1 MMRKSHFLT
10 ALCVCLGS
18 SMASAQEKL
27 PAGAKI
33 KSLESFPAA
42 IKLQTI
48 YDYRQ
53 LLITATLESGDRI
66 DATRMA
72 QVEKPAALVSLTPTG
87 LVRPVADGS
96 GALRFKIGA
105 KSLSVPV
112 TVTGQKEAY
121 TVGFV
126 HDIMPLMSRI
136 GCNAGTCHGAQA
148 GKNGFKLSL
157 RGYDPLFDH
166 QALTDDLEG
175 RRFNRAAPDRS
186 LMLLKPSG
194 GVPHVGGVLMQPE
207 DYSYRLIRD
216 WITNGVKLDLSS
228 PRVTSI
234 DILPKAP
241 VAPLPGMKQQ
251 MIVLATYA
259 DGSVRDVSSLA
270 FVETS
275 NAEVATVDK
284 QGLVTAVRRGEAT
297 MLARFEG
304 SYAATT
310 MIVMGDRSNFA
321 WNNPAELNFID
332 QLVDDKLKHM
342 KILPS
347 ELCSDVEFLRR
358 IYLDLTGLAPTPSDV
373 RAFLA
378 DKRPMREK
386 RNEVIEKL
394 IGSPDFVEYWT
405 NKWADLLQVNRK
417 FLGEKGALGLR
428 NWIRQALSTNMPYDK
443 FAYSVLTAS
452 GSSLENPP
460 AAYYKVLRDP
470 DALMENTTQLFLAVR
485 FNCNKCHD
493 HPFERWTQDQY
504 YQLAAYFAQVG
515 RKEDPSF
522 KGQKVGGSNVEQA
535 QPLVEIIY
543 DKDQGE
549 MKHERTGAVTRP
561 SFPFK
566 HKDLPPED
574 LSRREQIA
582 RWTTSKSNPYFAKS
596 YVNRMWS
603 YLLGVGIIE
612 PVDDIRAGNPASN
625 PQLLDRLTQ
634 EFIERGFDV
643 QQLLRVICQSR
654 VYQQSIVTNK
664 WNADDETNYSHAL
677 ARRLSAE
684 ALYDAV
690 YRATGSVPKLAGVPG
705 GQRAVQQ
712 LDTQVQVPSDFLDIF
727 GRPPRESACECE
739 RSGSMML
746 GPVLNLVNG
755 PLLADAIKDPANR
768 ISSLVAREKD
778 DSKLVEEI
786 FLSFLCR
793 LPTDAERKSG
803 LEAIRGSAAE
813 FERQKAEHVK
823 HVEALEGYKKKTPE
837 HLAAWEK
844 DLKGGSVWETLSTNS
859 AKAGKGVTLT
869 RQPDGSYLASGTI
882 VYPDTYTV
890 VAEVPAGGLTGV
902 RLEALTDK
910 SLPGMGPGR
919 APNGNFVLSS
929 FRVALMEEGSKG
941 RPKPLALEKVQADFS
956 QDGFPPASVTDP
968 AGGLGWAIVPQTGK
982 PHTIVLSLREPIAA
996 GKKGTLVVTLE
1007 SKHLAPQHI
1016 LGRFRLSGTNVTGPL
1031 PLEGMPANI
1040 LKILAL
1046 APAKRSP
1053 AQAAELTTFFQ
1064 NRDEEYRRLTKAIAD
1079 HPEPIDSR
1087 LLGAQDLSWA
1097 LLNSTSFLFNH

>member
-1 MMRKSHFLT
+1 MMRKIQLLT
-10 ALCVCLGS
+10 ACWILTYVSLAG
-18 SMASAQEKL
+18 AQEKL
-27 PAGAKI
+27 PAGAKV
-33 KSLESFPAA
+33 KKLESYPASV
-42 IKLQTI
+42 KLQTV

-53 LLITATLESGDRI
+53 MLITATLETGERI
-66 DATRMA
+66 DVTRIA
-72 QVEKPAALVSLTPTG
+72 AADKPASVSLTPTG
-87 LVRPVADGS
+87 VVRPVADGA
-96 GALRFKIGA
+96 GEMQFKLGDQSIR
-105 KSLSVPV
+105 VPL
-112 TVTGQKEAY
+112 TVTGQKETY
-121 TVGFV
+121 KVGFV
-126 HDIMPLMSRI
+126 HDVMPLMSRI

-194 GVPHVGGVLMQPE
+194 GVPHVGGVLMQPD
-207 DYSYRLIRD
+207 DYSYRLLRD
-216 WITNGVKLDLSS
+216 WIADGVKLDLNS

-251 MIVLATYA
+251 MIVQATYA
-259 DGSVRDVSSLA
+259 DGAVRDVSGLA
-270 FVETS
+270 FVESS

-310 MIVMGDRSNFA
+310 MIVMGDRSGFA
-321 WNNPAELNFID
+321 WSNPTEHNFID
-332 QLVDDKLKHM
+332 QLVDEKLKQM
-342 KILPS
+342 KIQPS

-358 IYLDLTGLAPTPSDV
+358 IYLDLTGLAPTPGDV

-378 DKRPMREK
+378 DNRPTRVKRDAI
-386 RNEVIEKL
+386 VEKL

-428 NWIRQALSTNMPYDK
+428 NWIRQALSTNMPYNQ

-470 DALMENTTQLFLAVR
+470 DAIMENTTQLFLAVR

-522 KGQKVGGSNVEQA
+522 KGQRVGGSNVEQA

-549 MKHERTGAVTRP
+549 VKHERTGAVTKP
-561 SFPFK
+561 AFPFK
-566 HKDLPPED
+566 HKDLPAED

-603 YLLGVGIIE
+603 YLLGIGIIE
-612 PVDDIRAGNPASN
+612 PVDDIRAGNPPTN

-634 EFIERGFDV
+634 EFMDHGFDV
-643 QQLLRVICQSR
+643 QHLLRVICQSR

-664 WNADDETNYSHAL
+664 WNADDDTNYSHAL

-690 YRATGSVPKLAGVPG
+690 YRATGSVPKLAGMPG
-705 GQRAVQQ
+705 GLRAVQQ
-712 LDTQVQVPSDFLDIF
+712 LDTQVKVPSDFLDVF

-739 RSGSMML
+739 RSGAMML

-778 DSKLVEEI
+778 DNKLVEEI

-793 LPTDAERKSG
+793 LPTDQERKSG

-813 FERQKAEHVK
+813 FERLRAEHAEHVA
-823 HVEALEGYKKKTPE
+823 ALETYKKKAPE
-837 HLAAWEK
+837 RLAAWEK
-844 DLKGGSVWETLSTNS
+844 DMKGGSVWGDLVVKS
-859 AKAGKGVTLT
+859 AKSAKGATLT
-869 RQPDGSYLASGTI
+869 TQKDGSVLASGTLA
-882 VYPDTYTV
+882 YPDTYTV
-890 VAEVPAGGLTGV
+890 VCEIPAHGFTGL
-902 RLEALTDK
+902 RIEALPDK

-919 APNGNFVLSS
+919 SANGNFVLSTLK
-929 FRVALMEEGSKG
+929 VALMPEGAKAKA
-941 RPKPLALEKVQADFS
+941 KPLALDQIQADFS
-956 QDGFPPASVTDP
+956 QDGFPPATIADGSGSVGWAVFPLMGKRHVLVASFKEPLP
-968 AGGLGWAIVPQTGK
+968 AGQRGA
-982 PHTIVLSLREPIAA
+982 
-996 GKKGTLVVTLE
+996 LVVTME
-1007 SKHLAPQHI
+1007 AKHPADQHI
-1016 LGRFRLSGTNVTGPL
+1016 LGHFKLSGTKVSGKL
-1031 PLEGMPANI
+1031 PLEGMPENI
-1040 LKILAL
+1040 VKILASK
-1046 APAKRSP
+1046 PTQRSP
-1053 AQAAELTTFFQ
+1053 KDIADLTAFFQ
-1064 NRDEEYRRLTKAIAD
+1064 GRDEDYQRLTKALAD

-1087 LLGAQDLSWA
+1087 LLGAQDLAWV